1 MAGEPWAEAILG
13 GVLAADLAQPD
24 DVAIGEPIP
33 QRRDYLAE
41 RYGVNTY
48 QDNVKTAEGADLVVM
63 AIKPQDLPHVFGQLG
78 GKLDKKQ
85 AVLSIVAGAKMSTLA
100 EGLAHD
106 SIIRVMPNT
115 PAQIGCG
122 MTLWTCSEPVSD
134 GHRDMARSMLGT
146 VGEEI
151 YVADEKYLDMSTALS
166 ASGPAY
172 VFMFVEALIDAGVY
186 VGLPRDMART
196 LALQTVYGSVR
207 LVMETGKTSRG
218 TERHGGL
225 PRRHHRRGTPG
236 PGTGRRTRRRG
247 GRGQRCLPEI
257 RQAGPGIR
265 SYFAMPEPVDL
276 IHLLFN
282 LIYLSILG
290 RIILTLVL
298 SFMTNDPPPFLVSIT
313 QVFVQVTEP
322 ILAPHPAG
330 AAHLRDDRFQPPG
343 CHIAAERGAADHSLC
358 TGLGAG
364 QTHSGSEKTRRSRA
378 GVNLALGDRG
388 SR

>member
-1 MAGEPWAEAILG
+1 MRLAFIGGGTMAEAILG

-85 AVLSIVAGAKMSTLA
+85 AALSIVAGAKMSTLA
-100 EGLAHD
+100 EGLAHE

-207 LVMETGKTSRG
+207 LVMETGKHPGELKDMVVSPGG
-218 TERHGGL
+218 TTAEGL
-225 PRRHHRRGTPG
+225 QALE
-236 PGTGRRTRRRG
+236 RG
-247 GRGQRCLPEI
+247 GVPAAVVDAVNAAFLKSVRLGQ
-257 RQAGPGIR
+257 G
-265 SYFAMPEPVDL
+265 
-276 IHLLFN
+276 
-282 LIYLSILG
+282 
-290 RIILTLVL
+290 
-298 SFMTNDPPPFLVSIT
+298 
-313 QVFVQVTEP
+313 
-322 ILAPHPAG
+322 
-330 AAHLRDDRFQPPG
+330 
-343 CHIAAERGAADHSLC
+343 
-358 TGLGAG
+358 
-364 QTHSGSEKTRRSRA
+364 
-378 GVNLALGDRG
+378 
-388 SR
+388 